1 MGISVVGSGGGGA
14 MEESLEVQRRKEL
27 NQMKKKYGL
36 RVGRREGG
44 REGEREGGRVSGDIH
59 VVTEIFIVEG
69 FIW

>member
-44 REGEREGGRVSGDIH
+44 RERGRDSVDIH
-59 VVTEIFIVEG
+59 VVTHFFSVEG

>member
-44 REGEREGGRVSGDIH
+44 RERGRDSGDIH
-59 VVTEIFIVEG
+59 VVTHFFSVEG

>member
-14 MEESLEVQRRKEL
+14 MDESLEVQRRKEL

-36 RVGRREGG
+36 RVGG
-44 REGEREGGRVSGDIH
+44 REGGRVSGDVH
-59 VVTEIFIVEG
+59 VVTEFFSVEG